1 MKQDGGHN
9 KKDLLGISEKAVD
22 ELVNVSKALSRG
34 AEVSQSE
41 TTKDIA
47 EKTSEAVKSAVD
59 LTVAHSFSQ
68 NKSIGLGLGSAAFD
82 IEENEENKGE

>member
-1 MKQDGGHN
+1 MKQGGGYN
-9 KKDLLGISEKAVD
+9 KKDLLEASEKAVD

-47 EKTSEAVKSAVD
+47 EKTSEAVKAAVD
-59 LTVAHSFSQ
+59 LTVAHSFVQ
-68 NKSIGLGLGSAAFD
+68 NKSIGLGLGNVTSD
-82 IEENEENKGE
+82 GKEDEENKDE

>member
-9 KKDLLGISEKAVD
+9 KKDLLRVSEKAVD

-41 TTKDIA
+41 TTKGIA
-47 EKTSEAVKSAVD
+47 EKTSAAVKAAVD
-59 LTVAHSFSQ
+59 LTVAHSFAQS
-68 NKSIGLGLGSAAFD
+68 KSIGLGLGNSSSD
-82 IEENEENKGE
+82 YKEDEENKDE